1 MNRKK
6 KIALIISV
14 AIVLTAIVGI
24 GFAFSSLNKND
35 TLDPTED
42 DLKPINYNAVKI
54 ANNSEIINFG
64 SCTSKNQDE
73 NCYLIVNEAMI
84 TLKNSKV
91 EKIDGD
97 TTNLK
102 DSINTGQNSAILGT
116 YGTYAKVLNSTINTS
131 ADGANAIY
139 INGTHAEGEIN
150 DSIIETLKTNSA
162 GLVATNNGYIKG
174 NHTTITTKVKY
185 SPAIRVLDEES
196 EIELTNTT
204 LETNGSSSPIIDS
217 NGKIYLTEST
227 GTANGS
233 RIANLKDNA
242 NIVINNSSFIVSG
255 GSDDEYDYSAILI
268 TSDNKNK
275 NCIFQSINSSLNI
288 NKNLPYYNLASFIII
303 DKSNAEID
311 LENTSLNFG
320 SNKFLK
326 ATDSKITFNL
336 KKQVIHGGIEL
347 NNSTLQ
353 MNLSA
358 ESSYTGSLNDNNVS
372 IYLSK
377 DSELNLTGDMY
388 IKELKNDDETN
399 NNISL
404 NGYHLYVNNELI
416 K

>member
-1 MNRKK
+1 MKKKK
-6 KIALIISV
+6 KIALIISIII
-14 AIVLTAIVGI
+14 ALTATVGM
-24 GFAFSSLNKND
+24 GLAFSSLNKKD
-35 TLDPTED
+35 TLEPTEE

-64 SCTSKNQDE
+64 SCTSKKEDE

-84 TLKNSKV
+84 TFKNSKI

-97 TTNLK
+97 TTNTNE
-102 DSINTGQNSAILGT
+102 SINTGQNSAILGT
-116 YGTYAKVLNSTINTS
+116 YGTYAKVVDSTINTS
-131 ADGANAIY
+131 ADGANALY
-139 INGTHAEGEIN
+139 VNGTDAEGEIN

-162 GLVATNNGYIKG
+162 GLVATNKGYIKG

-185 SPAIRVLDEES
+185 SPAIRVLDEKS
-196 EIELTNTT
+196 EIELTKTT

-217 NGKIYLTEST
+217 VGKVYLTEST

-242 NIVINNSSFIVSG
+242 NVVINNSSLIVSG
-255 GSDDEYDYSAILI
+255 GSDDEYDPSAILI
-268 TSDNKNK
+268 TSKNK
-275 NCIFQSINSSLNI
+275 NENCVFQSINSSLNI
-288 NKNLPYYNLASFIII
+288 NKNLPYYNLASFIVI
-303 DKSNAEID
+303 DNSTSEID
-311 LENTSLNFG
+311 LENTALNFG

-326 ATDSKITFNL
+326 ATDSKVTFNL
-336 KKQVIHGGIEL
+336 KHQVIHGELEL

-358 ESSYTGSLNDNNVS
+358 ESSYTGSLNNNNIS

-404 NGYHLYVNNELI
+404 NGYHLYVNNELV